1 LVGDIL
7 RKKREESGHD
17 LLEISKTLK
26 ISYTYLKAIED
37 EAFEKLPEEVYV
49 KGYIRE
55 YAEILNIDPEVVI
68 KAYKQ
73 QVLPPHAENKEA
85 LEKDALKRKR
95 SKIKLLL
102 TPLLLLLLVITVT
115 FILFPS
121 SPRKKDIYI
130 YPPPVETG
138 KENILKTEDTP
149 HVPSGKENI
158 LKTEDT
164 PHVLT
169 GKENILKTEDTPH
182 VLKVFAIDTT
192 WLLIAIDNTTTK
204 DMILKPGESIE
215 LQAKTGFSLKIG
227 NAGGVKLIFDGKEV
241 GNLGGKGQVVN
252 LNLP

>member
-1 LVGDIL
+1 MVGSIL
-7 RKKREESGHD
+7 KKKREELGQD
-17 LLEISKTLK
+17 LLEISRTLK

-37 EAFEKLPEEVYV
+37 ETFEKLPEEVYV

-68 KAYKQ
+68 KAYNQ
-73 QVLPPHAENKEA
+73 QVSPPQAENKEA

-121 SPRKKDIYI
+121 SPRKKEISI
-130 YPPPVETG
+130 SPPPIETE
-138 KENILKTEDTP
+138 KENILKTEDIP
-149 HVPSGKENI
+149 HI
-158 LKTEDT
+158 
-164 PHVLT
+164 
-169 GKENILKTEDTPH
+169 
-182 VLKVFAIDTT
+182 LKVFAIDTT
-192 WLLIAIDNTTTK
+192 WLLIAVDNTTPK
-204 DMILKPGESIE
+204 DMILKPGESIK

-227 NAGGVKLIFDGKEV
+227 NAGGVKLIFDGKEI
-241 GNLGGKGQVVN
+241 GKLGEKGQVIN

>member
-1 LVGDIL
+1 MVGDIL
-7 RKKREESGHD
+7 KKKREELGQD
-17 LLEISKTLK
+17 LLEISRTLK

-37 EAFEKLPEEVYV
+37 ETFEKLPEEVYV

-55 YAEILNIDPEVVI
+55 YAEILNIDPEIVI
-68 KAYKQ
+68 KAYNQ
-73 QVLPPHAENKEA
+73 QVSPPQAENKEA

-121 SPRKKDIYI
+121 SPRKKEISI
-130 YPPPVETG
+130 SPPPVETMG
-138 KENILKTEDTP
+138 KNILKTDTP
-149 HVPSGKENI
+149 HI
-158 LKTEDT
+158 
-164 PHVLT
+164 
-169 GKENILKTEDTPH
+169 
-182 VLKVFAIDTT
+182 LKVFAIDTT
-192 WLLIAIDNTTTK
+192 WLLIAVDNTTTK

-227 NAGGVKLIFDGKEV
+227 NAGGVKLIFDGKEI
-241 GNLGGKGQVVN
+241 GKLGEKGQVVN

>member
-1 LVGDIL
+1 MVGSIL
-7 RKKREESGHD
+7 KKKREELGQD
-17 LLEISKTLK
+17 LLEISRTLK

-37 EAFEKLPEEVYV
+37 ETFEKLPEEVYV

-68 KAYKQ
+68 KAYNQ
-73 QVLPPHAENKEA
+73 QVSPPQAENKEA

-102 TPLLLLLLVITVT
+102 IPLLLLLLVITVT

-121 SPRKKDIYI
+121 SPGKKEISI
-130 YPPPVETG
+130 SPPPIETE

-149 HVPSGKENI
+149 HI
-158 LKTEDT
+158 
-164 PHVLT
+164 
-169 GKENILKTEDTPH
+169 
-182 VLKVFAIDTT
+182 LKVFAIDTT
-192 WLLIAIDNTTTK
+192 WLLIAVDNTTPK
-204 DMILKPGESIE
+204 DMILKPGESIK

-227 NAGGVKLIFDGKEV
+227 NAGGVKLIFDGKEI
-241 GNLGGKGQVVN
+241 GKIGGKGQVVN

>member
-1 LVGDIL
+1 MVGDIL
-7 RKKREESGHD
+7 RKKREELGQD
-17 LLEISKTLK
+17 LLEISRTLK

-37 EAFEKLPEEVYV
+37 ETFEKLPEEVYV

-68 KAYKQ
+68 KAYNQ
-73 QVLPPHAENKEA
+73 QVSPPQAENKEA

-102 TPLLLLLLVITVT
+102 IPLLLLLLVITVT

-121 SPRKKDIYI
+121 SPGKKEISI
-130 YPPPVETG
+130 SPPPIETE

-149 HVPSGKENI
+149 HI
-158 LKTEDT
+158 
-164 PHVLT
+164 
-169 GKENILKTEDTPH
+169 
-182 VLKVFAIDTT
+182 LKVFAIDTT
-192 WLLIAIDNTTTK
+192 WLLIAVDNTTPK
-204 DMILKPGESIE
+204 DMILKPGESIK

-227 NAGGVKLIFDGKEV
+227 NAGGVKLIFDGKEI
-241 GNLGGKGQVVN
+241 GKIGGKGQVVN

>member
-1 LVGDIL
+1 MVGSIL
-7 RKKREESGHD
+7 KKKREELGQD
-17 LLEISKTLK
+17 LLEISRTLK

-37 EAFEKLPEEVYV
+37 ETFEKLPEEVYV

-55 YAEILNIDPEVVI
+55 YAEILNIDPEIVI
-68 KAYKQ
+68 KAYNQ
-73 QVLPPHAENKEA
+73 QVSPPQAENKEA

-121 SPRKKDIYI
+121 SPGKKEISI
-130 YPPPVETG
+130 SPPPVETMG
-138 KENILKTEDTP
+138 KNILKTEDTP
-149 HVPSGKENI
+149 HI
-158 LKTEDT
+158 
-164 PHVLT
+164 
-169 GKENILKTEDTPH
+169 
-182 VLKVFAIDTT
+182 LKVFAIDTT
-192 WLLIAIDNTTTK
+192 WLLIAVDNTTTK

-227 NAGGVKLIFDGKEV
+227 NAGGVKLIFDGKEI
-241 GNLGGKGQVVN
+241 GKIGGKGQVVN

>member
-1 LVGDIL
+1 MVGSIL
-7 RKKREESGHD
+7 KKKREELGQD
-17 LLEISKTLK
+17 LLEISRTLK

-37 EAFEKLPEEVYV
+37 ETFEKLPEEVYV
-49 KGYIRE
+49 KGYIRK
-55 YAEILNIDPEVVI
+55 YAEILNIDPEIVI
-68 KAYKQ
+68 KAYNQ
-73 QVLPPHAENKEA
+73 QVSPPQAENKEA

-121 SPRKKDIYI
+121 SPEKKEISI
-130 YPPPVETG
+130 SPPPVETE

-149 HVPSGKENI
+149 HI
-158 LKTEDT
+158 LE
-164 PHVLT
+164 
-169 GKENILKTEDTPH
+169 
-182 VLKVFAIDTT
+182 VFAIDTT
-192 WLLIAIDNTTTK
+192 WLLIAVDNTTTK

-227 NAGGVKLIFDGKEV
+227 NAGGVKLIFDGKEI
-241 GNLGGKGQVVN
+241 GKIGGKGQVVN